1 MHRPLLRVLIDQ
13 GLLVDHEHLHD
24 VLDIEELAQEVL
36 DDQNLAQ
43 DVLEDDPATS
53 LISTCPCLRDIAIEI
68 CNFQHAKYSSNSIH

>member
-43 DVLEDDPATS
+43 DVLED
-53 LISTCPCLRDIAIEI
+53 RDRVEDNLLGQDQEELSKGLQRKIEA
-68 CNFQHAKYSSNSIH
+68 NF